1 MAAESSRS
9 RRERAEQ
16 MRKEKERQDKRRR
29 TLITAA
35 VVAAVLIVIAG
46 AGFAVKSVMDDS
58 AGDEVRTPKGLTKD
72 GGVLVTAEDLGGTAQ
87 PDPVKLTIFEDLQCP
102 VCKAFEETSGGW
114 IDEQVAAGAIEVEY
128 RPVAFLNEFS
138 GAALAASMC
147 VFEEAGAKG
156 WVDYTRTVY
165 QNQPDETSTD
175 VDEDQLVEW
184 ADQVGAGA
192 ATDCIKGR
200 PFREWAGNP
209 PGSTSEVTDEAFASK
224 DSEGQQVSGTPT
236 VWVDGTA
243 VTGSGGNIPTPA
255 DLEAA
260 VTAAKAG

>member
-1 MAAESSRS
+1 MASESSRG

-35 VVAAVLIVIAG
+35 VVAAVLVVIAG

-72 GGVLVTAEDLGGTAQ
+72 GGVMVTAEDLGGTAQ
-87 PDPVKLTIFEDLQCP
+87 PDPVKVTIFEDLQCP

-114 IDEQVAAGAIEVEY
+114 VDEQVAAGAIEVEY

-138 GAALAASMC
+138 AAALAASMC
-147 VFEEAGAKG
+147 VFEDAGAKG

-165 QNQPDETSTD
+165 QNQPDESSTD
-175 VDEDQLVEW
+175 VDEDHPVMRDAYLAASRSAESMVRDRW
-184 ADQVGAGA
+184 A
-192 ATDCIKGR
+192 
-200 PFREWAGNP
+200 
-209 PGSTSEVTDEAFASK
+209 AFAQTNELIMV
-224 DSEGQQVSGTPT
+224 DLTGLRT
-236 VWVDGTA
+236 VLAASPIRLSSMGRGLD
-243 VTGSGGNIPTPA
+243 A
-255 DLEAA
+255 DPGYFLAA
-260 VTAAKAG
+260 AAAGRLATTLLNS